1 MAQYFINMIPHED
14 DLLKCIILLAHFLSW
29 PVTKEISI
37 QDMINTANSAD
48 LVMTSVL
55 KKKKKA
61 QQYVH
66 FTQRVPTHFIL

>member
-1 MAQYFINMIPHED
+1 MIPHED

-48 LVMTSVL
+48 LVLIV
-55 KKKKKA
+55 
-61 QQYVH
+61 Q
-66 FTQRVPTHFIL
+66 I